1 MGALMC
7 KLLFTT
13 MALSLIAFASG
24 CHDSGARPAPSA
36 TPEKPA
42 TGPVAT
48 TKPVPPAKPLKLAF
62 VTNNASEFWKLAI
75 SGVRRSESE
84 TKTPVTVRM
93 PSIGRVA
100 EQNQILENLSEEG
113 YDAIA
118 VSVIS
123 AQEQT
128 ELLNK
133 LSARTRLITFD
144 ADAPDSNRL
153 VYVGTDNVM
162 AGKTLGDEIVK
173 LLPGG
178 GKMGVFVGSFSA
190 PNASQRL
197 AGIRQAIKGKNID
210 IVVQLEDRTDR
221 AKARANVEDVLTRHP
236 DVKLLCGLWS
246 YNGPAIAAAL
256 EGSGKNGKVLAV
268 AFDEEQATLRAI
280 ETGTISVSIVQ
291 RPAELGYQA
300 CKWMERVAASPDGRG
315 VELPKSR
322 FVDVGV
328 DVVTRNNVAECR
340 KRLSEQLK

>member
-1 MGALMC
+1 MS

-13 MALSLIAFASG
+13 MALSLIAFAGG
-24 CHDSGARPAPSA
+24 CHDTGARPAPSA

-42 TGPVAT
+42 TSPVAT

-62 VTNNASEFWKLAI
+62 VTNNPSEFWKLAI

-84 TKTPVTVRM
+84 TKTSVTVRM
-93 PSIGRVA
+93 PPSGRVA
-100 EQNQILENLSEEG
+100 EQNQILENLVEEG

-153 VYVGTDNVM
+153 VYIGTDNEM
-162 AGKTLGDEIVK
+162 AGKTLGNEIVK

-178 GKMGVFVGSFSA
+178 GQMGVFVGSISA

-221 AKARANVEDVLTRHP
+221 AKARANVEDVLSRHP
-236 DVKLLCGLWS
+236 DVKLLCGIWS

-256 EGSGKNGKVLAV
+256 EGSGKNEKCWLWRLMKKKRRCERLRV
-268 AFDEEQATLRAI
+268 APSA
-280 ETGTISVSIVQ
+280 SVSCRGRRSWGTRLANGWSGL
-291 RPAELGYQA
+291 RPALT
-300 CKWMERVAASPDGRG
+300 VAALNCPRADSSMSGSMWLRGTMSPNAANG
-315 VELPKSR
+315 
-322 FVDVGV
+322 
-328 DVVTRNNVAECR
+328 
-340 KRLSEQLK
+340 